1 MPFTFEKVALR
12 PQMPDNSADFVR
24 GKSGIDRD
32 REVVEPEFG
41 LEIPGTNVN
50 VRRLT
55 AFV

>member
-1 MPFTFEKVALR
+1 
-12 PQMPDNSADFVR
+12 MPDNSADFVR